1 MTTPL
6 IDQET
11 AVGPSSRD
19 AVWMAELVEESVPQ
33 LLRSYEST
41 GGLNN
46 RDADNLPSTRAV
58 GQICEDLLPIL
69 FPGFHDHDPVHNSS
83 LDELTA
89 ARLTAIIK
97 RLTDQVGKSVRMG
110 NPNKPT
116 GRTRPIIRKFSQSLP
131 EVRALLRT
139 DIEAAF
145 EGDPATLHREEVI
158 LSYPFIEAIAI
169 QRLAHRLF
177 HCGAPVV
184 PRMMTEWA
192 HSRTGIDIHPGATIG
207 THFFIDHGTGVV
219 VGETCNIGDHV
230 KLYHGVTL
238 GARSFVKDEAGHIV
252 KGGKRHPDVEDNVT
266 IYPNSTILGG
276 ETVIG
281 ANSTIGA
288 NVFLLH
294 SVPPNSLVIYEEK
307 QLTIRD
313 KTARKKAG
321 DTDLIGHA
329 RGYRVVIV
337 IPDNQSPEKI
347 TLLRTLGAEVMTVPE
362 APYKHPAN
370 YNRVAQRLAEEKG
383 WVWANQFDN
392 TANRLAHY
400 STTVPEIWKQTI
412 SSCGRKDYSWDCL
425 RALTWEARCV
435 WPGNAAPARPL

>member
-1 MTTPL
+1 
-6 IDQET
+6 
-11 AVGPSSRD
+11 
-19 AVWMAELVEESVPQ
+19 MAELVDESVPR
-33 LLRSYEST
+33 LLASYESI

-58 GQICEDLLPIL
+58 GQICEDLLQIL
-69 FPGFHDHDPVHNSS
+69 FPGFHDDDPVHYNS

-89 ARLTAIIK
+89 ARLAAVIR
-97 RLTDQVGKSVRMG
+97 RLTDQVRKGVRMG
-110 NPNKPT
+110 NPHKPT
-116 GRTRPIIRKFSQSLP
+116 GRTPPIIRKFCQALP

-145 EGDPATLHREEVI
+145 DGDPATLHREEVI
-158 LSYPFIEAIAI
+158 LSYPFIEAIAV

-177 HCGAPVV
+177 HYGAPVL

-219 VGETCNIGDHV
+219 VGETCNIGNHV

-266 IYPNSTILGG
+266 IYPNATILGG

-294 SVPPNSLVIYEEK
+294 SVPANSLVVYEEK
-307 QLTIRD
+307 QL
-313 KTARKKAG
+313 
-321 DTDLIGHA
+321 
-329 RGYRVVIV
+329 VVRNKE
-337 IPDNQSPEKI
+337 DRSKSP
-347 TLLRTLGAEVMTVPE
+347 
-362 APYKHPAN
+362 
-370 YNRVAQRLAEEKG
+370 
-383 WVWANQFDN
+383 
-392 TANRLAHY
+392 AHDW
-400 STTVPEIWKQTI
+400 II
-412 SSCGRKDYSWDCL
+412 
-425 RALTWEARCV
+425 
-435 WPGNAAPARPL
+435 